1 MFADVSRRAPT
12 VPGSLRPDDLRYSFP
27 SSPLAG
33 MLHLVMATITV
44 RVAPRSGRTAVES
57 GPDGV
62 VVRVRAAPEGGR
74 ATEEA
79 ARALAEILGVPRTRI
94 RLRSGA
100 RSRTKTFDV
109 DGLSSQDV
117 QQRLRRG

>member
-1 MFADVSRRAPT
+1 
-12 VPGSLRPDDLRYSFP
+12 
-27 SSPLAG
+27 
-33 MLHLVMATITV
+33 MLHLDMATITV

-57 GPDGV
+57 GPNGV

-79 ARALAEILGVPRTRI
+79 ARALAAVLGIPPSRV

-109 DGLSSQDV
+109 DGLSTDDL
-117 QQRLRRG
+117 QQRIRRT

>member
-1 MFADVSRRAPT
+1 
-12 VPGSLRPDDLRYSFP
+12 
-27 SSPLAG
+27 
-33 MLHLVMATITV
+33 MLHLDMATITV

-79 ARALAEILGVPRTRI
+79 ARALAEELGVPRTRV

-109 DGLSSQDV
+109 DGLSAQDLE
-117 QQRLRRG
+117 QRMRRR

>member
-1 MFADVSRRAPT
+1 
-12 VPGSLRPDDLRYSFP
+12 
-27 SSPLAG
+27 
-33 MLHLVMATITV
+33 MLHVDMAIITV

-62 VVRVRAAPEGGR
+62 VVRAAPEGGR

-79 ARALAEILGVPRTRI
+79 ARALAEALGVPWTRV
-94 RLRSGA
+94 RLQSGA

-109 DGLSSQDV
+109 DGLSSQDL
-117 QQRLRRG
+117 QQRMRRR